1 MVLINTIYY
10 SVIRTEFEAL
20 CSESTLKNVFF
31 FLYVLTF
38 GRAKLRNC
46 WWNMTGT
53 TRKRMAVVPR
63 ESRSSRRAQRKK
75 KKAILEVK

>member
-63 ESRSSRRAQRKK
+63 ERVGVVVEEHRERKK
-75 KKAILEVK
+75 RLY